1 MKDLEDQVSTNTSD
15 ISQIK
20 QNITTIMTNHL
31 FHIEKDM
38 DKVKSDTEHLK
49 EKVSDVDRKV
59 EKMDN
64 RVWWIL
70 GLLIVGIIV
79 PAFIKGLGL

>member
-1 MKDLEDQVSTNTSD
+1 
-15 ISQIK
+15 
-20 QNITTIMTNHL
+20 
-31 FHIEKDM
+31 M

>member
-1 MKDLEDQVSTNTSD
+1 MKDLEQQVQTNTDD
-15 ISQIK
+15 ISHIK
-20 QNITTIMTNHL
+20 QSINTIMTNHL

-38 DKVKSDTEHLK
+38 DKVRSDTEHLK
-49 EKVSDVDRKV
+49 EKIGDVDKKV

-70 GLLIVGIIV
+70 GLLVTGIVL
-79 PAFIKGLGL
+79 PALIKGLL